1 MGYVYS
7 DSEMMMATQ
16 IAYLDFDNS
25 QNRSVGDVV
34 NEIIMKYGMLDSS
47 GNPVYGD
54 DGNIIL
60 KDTYANAG
68 NSKVLTKQLQVV
80 SNIKKLGDG
89 TNGLSGWEDWKVVN
103 VCNDQINTGYYGM
116 LIDTGDGNAIIGCRG
131 SESYN
136 LQQIINDWVVADV
149 GLLNND
155 LTTQQ
160 ARSEKYMEELWY
172 QYGDKYDSFSVTG
185 HSLGG
190 NLAEHMTITAPA
202 AMRSRIDHAISF
214 DGPGFSK
221 EYIDAH
227 REDIAKASD
236 RISRYQ
242 WSWVAS
248 LLLPLPGVKDTIIKA
263 HDDENVFV
271 SFTDSHMNPGGELL
285 SVIMSRIKAM
295 FFRHDTHNVEF
306 DENGSVMAGDESA
319 LAAVLGPVSIYI
331 ELFDDFIES
340 FEGLQLY
347 GPDDI
352 MQIPLDIMFCGI
364 GLIIRAAEKMYEA
377 GRELGA
383 KITELYYHYI
393 AAQVSGE
400 IEIDLDRVSQYAQE
414 LDGKIKLLQDMR
426 DEIDDIRRDLRYWSA
441 SGAYYRSRLMIARN
455 GIDIDISHM
464 QKLQKHL
471 LKCVSSYDAVDRK
484 VEASFM

>member
-1 MGYVYS
+1 
-7 DSEMMMATQ
+7 MATQ
-16 IAYLDFDNS
+16 IAYLDFDSS
-25 QNRSVGDVV
+25 QNKSVGDVV

-60 KDTYANAG
+60 NDTYANAG

-80 SNIKKLGDG
+80 SNIKKLGDE
-89 TNGLSGWEDWKVVN
+89 TNGLSGWEDWKVVD
-103 VCNDQINTGYYGM
+103 VCNDQADTGYYGM

-136 LQQIINDWVVADV
+136 TQQIVNDWVVADV

-172 QYGDKYDSFSVTG
+172 KYGDKYNSFSVTG

-190 NLAEHMTITAPA
+190 NLAEHMTITAPT
-202 AMRSRIDHAISF
+202 AMRDKIDHAISF

-227 REDIAKASD
+227 REDIAKASEQM
-236 RISRYQ
+236 SRYQ

-248 LLLPLPGVKDTIIKA
+248 LLLPLPGVRDTIIKA
-263 HDDENVFV
+263 HDDGNV
-271 SFTDSHMNPGGELL
+271 SFSLTNAIVNPEGELL
-285 SVIMSRIKAM
+285 SVIMSKLKSM

-306 DENGSVMAGDESA
+306 DENGSVMTGDESA

-340 FEGLQLY
+340 FDGLQLY
-347 GPDDI
+347 GPADI
-352 MQIPLDIMFCGI
+352 MQIPLDTVFYGI
-364 GLIIRAAEKMYEA
+364 GLIISAAEKMYEA

-414 LDGKIKLLQDMR
+414 LVGKIKLLQDMR
-426 DEIDDIRRDLRYWSA
+426 DEMDDIRKDLRYWSA
-441 SGAYYRSRLMIARN
+441 SGAYYRSRLMIVRN

-464 QKLQKHL
+464 QKLQKYL
-471 LKCVSSYDAVDRK
+471 LKCVSSYNAVDRK